1 MEIILLERV
10 ARLGKLGD
18 IVRVKDGYAR
28 NYLLPQK
35 KALRTT
41 KDNLALFARERDQRE
56 AANRDKKQE
65 AEAEAAKL
73 KEPTLVL
80 LRQAGDTGQ
89 LYGSVNS
96 RDVMAALAE
105 HGIMVTRQQIVLNTA
120 IKTLGLHEVR
130 VMLHPEV
137 PLELSL
143 NVARTEA
150 EAKRQAAGED
160 MTVRASTKQRVPRTD
175 TETDADDDSG
185 AESADGAESKAD
197 DAKNGTDGDV
207 KTEAGKAAAP
217 EKTGKKKSA
226 AKTDSD
232 KAATKADKKPD
243 TKSDATPA
251 SD

>member
-80 LRQAGDTGQ
+80 LRQA
-89 LYGSVNS
+89 
-96 RDVMAALAE
+96 
-105 HGIMVTRQQIVLNTA
+105 
-120 IKTLGLHEVR
+120 
-130 VMLHPEV
+130 
-137 PLELSL
+137 
-143 NVARTEA
+143 
-150 EAKRQAAGED
+150 
-160 MTVRASTKQRVPRTD
+160 
-175 TETDADDDSG
+175 
-185 AESADGAESKAD
+185 
-197 DAKNGTDGDV
+197 
-207 KTEAGKAAAP
+207 
-217 EKTGKKKSA
+217 
-226 AKTDSD
+226 
-232 KAATKADKKPD
+232 
-243 TKSDATPA
+243 ATPGSSMALSTAAMSWRRSPSTA
-251 SD
+251 SW

>member
-137 PLELSL
+137 PLDLSL

-175 TETDADDDSG
+175 IEADTETGADDDSG
-185 AESADGAESKAD
+185 AEGEAD
-197 DAKNGTDGDV
+197 DGTDGTDDTDDDV

-226 AKTDSD
+226 AKSDTKTD
-232 KAATKADKKPD
+232 K
-243 TKSDATPA
+243 KSDAAPA

>member
-137 PLELSL
+137 PLDLSL

-175 TETDADDDSG
+175 TEADTETGTDG
-185 AESADGAESKAD
+185 EDGAESEAN
-197 DAKNGTDGDV
+197 DATDGKDVEV

-226 AKTDSD
+226 AKSDTDKADTKSD
-232 KAATKADKKPD
+232 K
-243 TKSDATPA
+243 KSDATPA